1 MHLRNMGYVAILYCC
16 LLFAM
21 LNHEAHSNDVFD
33 NFPEDI
39 NEEFDDEDSEY
50 YVPTR
55 LEEESY
61 EKYKYKGSKEEN
73 EEAFMKDF
81 LNIFEQTIDQ
91 VREEKIRKTLTKD
104 KYSVRI
110 SAMMKQAYARIKQ
123 TPVGNILHYNS
134 LDDDDPQ
141 LPLPGDPYFEYDEEI
156 IEEAIAR
163 HRQKI
168 R

>member
-1 MHLRNMGYVAILYCC
+1 MGYVAILHCC
-16 LLFAM
+16 LLFVM
-21 LNHEAHSNDVFD
+21 LNHETHSNDVFD
-33 NFPEDI
+33 NFPEGI

-50 YVPTR
+50 DVPTR
-55 LEEESY
+55 VEEESY

-81 LNIFEQTIDQ
+81 LNIFEQTIDH
-91 VREEKIRKTLTKD
+91 VKEEKIRKTLTKD
-104 KYSVRI
+104 EYSVRI
-110 SAMMKQAYARIKQ
+110 SAMMKQAYAKIKQ

-134 LDDDDPQ
+134 LDYDDPQ
-141 LPLPGDPYFEYDEEI
+141 LPLPGDPYFEYNEEI

-163 HRQKI
+163 HRRKI

>member
-1 MHLRNMGYVAILYCC
+1 MGYVAILYCC

-21 LNHEAHSNDVFD
+21 LNHETHS

-39 NEEFDDEDSEY
+39 NEEFDDEESEY

-55 LEEESY
+55 LEEELY

-104 KYSVRI
+104 EYSVRI
-110 SAMMKQAYARIKQ
+110 SAMMKQAHARIKQ

-134 LDDDDPQ
+134 LDDYDPQ
-141 LPLPGDPYFEYDEEI
+141 LPLPGDPNFEYDEEI
-156 IEEAIAR
+156 LEEAVAR
-163 HRQKI
+163 HRRKM

>member
-1 MHLRNMGYVAILYCC
+1 MGYEAVLYCC

-21 LNHEAHSNDVFD
+21 LNHETHS

-39 NEEFDDEDSEY
+39 NEEFDDEDDEY

-55 LEEESY
+55 LEKESY
-61 EKYKYKGSKEEN
+61 KKYKYKGSKEEN

-91 VREEKIRKTLTKD
+91 VKEKKIKKILTKD
-104 KYSVRI
+104 EYSVRI
-110 SAMMKQAYARIKQ
+110 SAMMKQAYARIKL
-123 TPVGNILHYNS
+123 TPVANILYYNH

-141 LPLPGDPYFEYDEEI
+141 LPLPGDPNFEYDEEI

-163 HRQKI
+163 HRRKM

>member
-1 MHLRNMGYVAILYCC
+1 
-16 LLFAM
+16 M
-21 LNHEAHSNDVFD
+21 LNHETHSNDVFN

-39 NEEFDDEDSEY
+39 NEEFDDEY

-61 EKYKYKGSKEEN
+61 KKYKYKGSKEEK
-73 EEAFMKDF
+73 EEEFQKDF
-81 LNIFEQTIDQ
+81 LNIFEQTIDHIK
-91 VREEKIRKTLTKD
+91 EEKIKKTLTKD
-104 KYSVRI
+104 EYSVRI
-110 SAMMKQAYARIKQ
+110 SAMMKQAYARIMQ
-123 TPVGNILHYNS
+123 TPVANILYYNS

-141 LPLPGDPYFEYDEEI
+141 LPLPGDPNFEYDEEI

-163 HRQKI
+163 HRRKM

>member
-1 MHLRNMGYVAILYCC
+1 MIYIPVANFGTHPLSTKDQKKR
-16 LLFAM
+16 M
-21 LNHEAHSNDVFD
+21 RKHSW
-33 NFPEDI
+33 
-39 NEEFDDEDSEY
+39 
-50 YVPTR
+50 
-55 LEEESY
+55 
-61 EKYKYKGSKEEN
+61 K
-73 EEAFMKDF
+73 
-81 LNIFEQTIDQ
+81 IFFKQTIDQ

-123 TPVGNILHYNS
+123 TPVANILYYNS

-141 LPLPGDPYFEYDEEI
+141 LPLPGDPNFEYDEEI

-163 HRQKI
+163 HRRKM

>member
-1 MHLRNMGYVAILYCC
+1 MGYVAILHCC
-16 LLFAM
+16 LLFVM
-21 LNHEAHSNDVFD
+21 LNHETHSNDVFD
-33 NFPEDI
+33 NFPEGI

-50 YVPTR
+50 DVPTR
-55 LEEESY
+55 VEEESY

-91 VREEKIRKTLTKD
+91 AREEKIKKTLTKD
-104 KYSVRI
+104 EYSVRI
-110 SAMMKQAYARIKQ
+110 SAMMKQAYAKIKQ

-134 LDDDDPQ
+134 LDYDDPQ
-141 LPLPGDPYFEYDEEI
+141 LPLPGDPYFEYNEEI

-163 HRQKI
+163 HRRKI